1 MRTKNIMKYRILYFA
16 VALLASFA
24 VACGNP
30 ANEKVTEQEIALLD
44 SLWKRQFNDAASII
58 ALHDSIKQT
67 TAEKSRGM
75 HTLNQCHYVW
85 HSGEYMFSCRGKNED
100 IYELPKQST
109 ELSFDNEV
117 VAQFAL
123 TKKIGRFAD
132 HYFTLQAMKSGDSF
146 NESRDGVTA
155 TVFYPIRALND
166 NDYEKL
172 QAVFTSKN
180 SALHNEYLERLK
192 FPLQNSGCTQGLK
205 SIQPLI
211 EANVAESPLKAEVL
225 AIYEVFTR
233 IMPGNQA
240 PISVLKDAEGN
251 EHTFE
256 EFKGKVLVIDVWAT
270 WCHSCLA
277 NMHKF
282 TGMKYWFRKES
293 DVCFI
298 TVSIDR
304 SEDKEQ
310 WLEAIAKNNMQ
321 GMLNLFPDCEAQS
334 QFESDFQISGVP
346 RYIIIGKKGEI
357 VSAHAPT
364 PGPDMASMI
373 EKARFAEFYTGPGT
387 DFQDITLEEAIAK
400 ASAENKHI
408 FIECHTD
415 GCVPCKMMKDK
426 VFSHDKCA
434 EYLNREFVSISI
446 DDEHGEGPQIIEKFG
461 VQMYP
466 TYVILKPDGELAG
479 TLMATEHEIDAFIE
493 KIEEIK
499 NNK

>member
-1 MRTKNIMKYRILYFA
+1 MKYRTLYFA
-16 VALLASFA
+16 LVLIASFT

-30 ANEKVTEQEIALLD
+30 ANDNVTEQEVALLD
-44 SLWKRQFNDAASII
+44 SLWNRKFNDAESII

-67 TAEKSRGM
+67 ISEKKRGA

-85 HSGEYMFSCRGKNED
+85 HCGEYMFSCRGKNED

-109 ELSFDNEV
+109 EFSFDNEV
-117 VAQFAL
+117 VAQFTL

-132 HYFTLQAMKSGDSF
+132 HYFTLQAMKKGDSF

-155 TVFYPIRALND
+155 TVFYQIRALND
-166 NDYEKL
+166 NDYNKL
-172 QAVFTSKN
+172 RTVFSSKN
-180 SALHNEYLERLK
+180 PDLHKEYLERLK

-211 EANVAESPLKAEVL
+211 ESNVADSPLKTEVL
-225 AIYEVFTR
+225 AIYELFTR

-240 PISVLKDAEGN
+240 PLSALKDTEGN
-251 EHTFE
+251 IHTFE
-256 EFKGKVLVIDVWAT
+256 EFRGKVLVIDVWAT
-270 WCHSCLA
+270 WCHSCLT

-310 WLEAIAKNNMQ
+310 WLEAISKHNMQ
-321 GMLNLFPDCEAQS
+321 GMLNLFPDCEVQS
-334 QFESDFQISGVP
+334 QFESDFKISGVP

-357 VSAHAPT
+357 VSAHAPS
-364 PGPDMASMI
+364 PGPEMASMI

-387 DFQDITLEEAIAK
+387 DFLDITLDEAIAK

-426 VFSHDKCA
+426 VFAHDKCA
-434 EYLNREFVSISI
+434 EYLNREFVSLSV
-446 DDEHGEGPQIIEKFG
+446 DDENGCGPQIMEKYD
-461 VQMYP
+461 VQMFP
-466 TYVILKPDGELAG
+466 TYIILAPDGELKG
-479 TLMATEHEIDAFIE
+479 MLMATEHEIDAFIE
-493 KIEEIK
+493 KVEEIK
-499 NNK
+499 NRK